1 MTVED
6 DFSSFGKKKKKK
18 KAPIDIENIKQD
30 DGDGTTDDCKFNV
43 MSSEFV
49 SISLNQQSV
58 TDAIRT
64 KVPP

>member
-30 DGDGTTDDCKFNV
+30 DGDSAIDDCKFNV
-43 MSSEFV
+43 MTLE
-49 SISLNQQSV
+49 L
-58 TDAIRT
+58 
-64 KVPP
+64 